1 MSSPALAHILE
12 MSADGIT
19 QAEIA
24 RDTGLSQPTIS
35 RMLREG
41 QEQMVNN
48 TELVTARRLSRGS
61 GLPTIP
67 APERD
72 VLGRILCTEEEC
84 EHPASAGAAVC
95 EEHGGPAARVA
106 LADLINPAIRR
117 LGELIHSHDERVAL
131 AASEAVL
138 NRTGYGKQ
146 MEITVTDARE
156 VLLARLLEARQA
168 YLEEH
173 PEIEHDTVAGEIL

>member
-1 MSSPALAHILE
+1 MARVLQ
-12 MSADGIT
+12 MSADGVT

-35 RMLREG
+35 RLLRQGE
-41 QEQMVNN
+41 EVMVGDA
-48 TELVTARRLSRGS
+48 ELTTARRLSRGS
-61 GLPTIP
+61 GLPAIP

-72 VLGRILCTEEEC
+72 SLGRILCTEEDC
-84 EHPASAGAAVC
+84 ETPASAGAAVC

-106 LADLINPAIRR
+106 LVDLVNPAIRR
-117 LGELIHSHDERVAL
+117 LGELIHSEDERVAL

-146 MEITVTDARE
+146 MEISVTDARE
-156 VLLARLLEARQA
+156 VLFARLIEARQA
-168 YLEEH
+168 YLEEQAR
-173 PEIEHDTVAGEIL
+173 TVAGEVL

>member
-1 MSSPALAHILE
+1 
-12 MSADGIT
+12 MSADGVT
-19 QAEIA
+19 QTEIA

-41 QEQMVNN
+41 QEQMAANA
-48 TELVTARRLSRGS
+48 ELVTARRLSRGS
-61 GLPTIP
+61 GLPSIP

-72 VLGRILCTEEEC
+72 VLGRILCTEEDC
-84 EHPASAGAAVC
+84 EQPASAGSAVC

-117 LGELIHSHDERVAL
+117 LGELIHSQDERVAL

-138 NRTGYGKQ
+138 NRTGYAKAV
-146 MEITVTDARE
+146 EVTVTDARE
-156 VLLARLLEARQA
+156 VLMSRLLQARQE
-168 YLEEH
+168 YLEGH
-173 PEIEHDTVAGEIL
+173 PEVVEGEVISDDIL

>member
-1 MSSPALAHILE
+1 MSNAALARV
-12 MSADGIT
+12 MQMAADGVT

-35 RMLREG
+35 RLLRQAE
-41 QEQMVNN
+41 ENLVADA
-48 TELVTARRLSRGS
+48 ELVTARRLSRGS
-61 GLPTIP
+61 GLPALPT
-67 APERD
+67 PERD
-72 VLGRILCTEEEC
+72 VLGRILCDEEEC
-84 EHPASAGAAVC
+84 EQPASAGAAVC

-106 LADLINPAIRR
+106 LADLVNPAIRR
-117 LGELIHSHDERVAL
+117 LGELIHSPDERVAL

-156 VLLARLLEARQA
+156 VLFARLLEARQA
-168 YLEEH
+168 YLEEQA
-173 PEIEHDTVAGEIL
+173 ETVAGEVL

>member
-1 MSSPALAHILE
+1 ME
-12 MSADGIT
+12 MAADGVT

-41 QEQMVNN
+41 QEQMAANADI
-48 TELVTARRLSRGS
+48 VTARRLSRGS

-72 VLGRILCTEEEC
+72 VLGRILCTEEDC
-84 EHPASAGAAVC
+84 ENPASAGAAVC

-117 LGELIHSHDERVAL
+117 LGELIHSQDERVAL

-156 VLLARLLEARQA
+156 VLLARLLEARQT
-168 YLEEH
+168 YLAEH
-173 PEIEHDTVAGEIL
+173 PDTVAGEIL